1 MAEVLITPGVK
12 YKATATNTYVI
23 GNASDENT
31 VGSFT
36 VHMVDGGS
44 FAGSVV
50 PQARS
55 AAPVAQTGN
64 IPLAPSGGGATL
76 DAVAFVNTA
85 YFNEATGAY
94 ATASITAVPA
104 LITMRASG
112 LTCALNTTVNAG
124 SIIFYVE
131 RVLGASA

>member
-12 YKATATNTYVI
+12 YKATASNTYVL
-23 GNASDENT
+23 GNASDENL

-36 VHMVDGGS
+36 VHLVDGGS
-44 FAGSVV
+44 FTGSVV

-55 AAPVAQTGN
+55 AAPIAQTGA
-64 IPLAPSGGGATL
+64 IPLAPSGGGSTL

-85 YFNEATGAY
+85 YFNEATGLY
-94 ATASITAVPA
+94 STSTISSVPA

-112 LTCALNTTVNAG
+112 LVCALNTTVTTG
-124 SIIFYVE
+124 TLIIYVE